1 MINRFANAIVFKTN
15 SLVDK
20 KVIKMAR
27 KKSSQL
33 TDSEQSIME
42 ILWEKGEASVR
53 EIADKLSEEKATAYT
68 TVQTMCKILSDKGYA
83 DFHKEGK
90 AFIYAPKITEKEAR
104 QSALTA
110 MLNRFFGGSPEVLAQ
125 HLMQETDI
133 ELKDLE
139 SLQNQIDKSKD

>member
-1 MINRFANAIVFKTN
+1 
-15 SLVDK
+15 
-20 KVIKMAR
+20 MAR

-42 ILWEKGEASVR
+42 ILWLKKSASVR
-53 EIADKLSEEKATAYT
+53 EITDALSVQKKTAYT
-68 TVQTMCKILSDKGYA
+68 TVQTMCKILADKGYA

-90 AFIYAPKITEKEAR
+90 AFIYTPKITEKDAR
-104 QSALTA
+104 QGALTS

-139 SLQNQIDKSKD
+139 ALQDKINKSDD